1 MKNKLYCGKIY
12 LFLLFTFWMSFP
24 VLGAQLQDVRI
35 SMKQKSMS
43 LSQVF
48 DEIGVKTGYSFLVRN
63 NDIDTSEKVS
73 IDVTNKTVE
82 EILQILFTGKNIRYE
97 VSGKRISVYKPQS
110 NQQKRKITGQVL
122 DMEKEPVIGASVT
135 VAGTSNGCITNLD
148 GTFSLEVAD
157 PSAKLQVS
165 YIGYKPQTIAIGEK
179 TNLKI
184 TLQEDTRLMDEVVVV
199 GYGSQTKVN
208 LTGAVASISNKE
220 LAERPI
226 TSVAAGIQGLVPGV
240 TITSGQGRPG
250 QDGASIRVRG
260 QGTLNNAD
268 PYILIDGIES
278 GSMDQVDPSDIE
290 SISILKDAASASIY
304 GSKAANGVILVTT
317 KRGKTG
323 RPVLSYSGNMGW
335 QSATGF
341 IERMNSADAA
351 TYYNRA
357 LANSGTAP
365 RFTDTEIQKFRDGSE
380 PYKYPNTD
388 WNNLG
393 YQGSGF
399 MHQHNV
405 SISGGNE
412 NVKYMTS
419 AGYLGQEGIMQNT
432 NRKQFNVRSNI
443 DITLSKRF
451 TVRTNL
457 AYINNAYSDANNSY
471 VGGGSDQIIR
481 QLNRIAPWIVYQ
493 YEDGTYGTIG
503 DGNPIAWL
511 DSGETIDRK
520 NQNFSGILSVD
531 YNIIDGLK
539 FTAQGSYVTNIQD
552 YSAFVKDIQYN
563 PNKYHGPNKLDAR
576 TYLWNRSSFDGLLN
590 YDKTFGR
597 HNLKALAGYRVEQY
611 SSKELVATRT
621 GFPNN
626 NMTDMNAGTQST
638 QTNAGY
644 SRELAMMSYFGRV
657 NYDFMG
663 KYLAE
668 ANFRAD
674 ASSRFSPDNRWGYFP
689 SVSAGWRISE
699 ESFMEGAKSWLQSLK
714 IRGSWGQLGN
724 QDALNSDKTSD
735 YYPWLVTYSIGKN
748 YPFDGVVNTGIAQ
761 TAHKLSS
768 ISWEKSTT
776 WGVGFD
782 LTVLQGLNVSVDYYN
797 RKTDG
802 IIMEVPVPG
811 SFGLSPYKDNV
822 GAMRNQGVEITAGYQ
837 KSWGDWKLGANGNF
851 TLNRNEILD
860 LGGVNEMI
868 DTYYI
873 NRIGSAYKSFYAYV
887 ADGLFQSQEEAD
899 AFTAKYGNPFGK
911 KFKAGDIRY
920 KDVNEDKKLT
930 SADRDVANSEQP
942 KFTFGLNL
950 SAGWKGFDLSVLLQG
965 ACGVSRYFNEEV
977 FGNFTGDTSHPSTA
991 WLDAWSPENP
1001 DGKFPYIAEA
1011 SASPS
1016 QPSNYSTFWVFT
1028 TNYLRVKNLQFGYTL
1043 PSTWLKK
1050 TGITRAKI
1058 YYSGE
1063 NLFKFDSLPVNID
1076 PEAPSGR
1083 GSHYPQVSTHSIGI
1097 NLTF

>member
-1 MKNKLYCGKIY
+1 MKNNLYILFI
-12 LFLLFTFWMSFP
+12 LFLFLCPLSTS
-24 VLGAQLQDVRI
+24 ASALQDLRI
-35 SMKQKSMS
+35 SMQQKVVP
-43 LSQVF
+43 LSKVF
-48 DEIGVKTGYSFLVRN
+48 EEIEAKTGYSFLVRN
-63 NDIDTSEKVS
+63 NDVNTNEKVS
-73 IDVTNKTVE
+73 IDVKNKTVE
-82 EILQILFTGKNIRYE
+82 EILQILFAGKNIKFQ
-97 VSGKRISVYKPQS
+97 VDGKRISVFKPQAVS
-110 NQQKRKITGQVL
+110 QQKRRVTGQVL
-122 DMEKEPVIGASVT
+122 DAMREPVIGASVMI
-135 VAGTSNGCITNLD
+135 AGTANGCITDID
-148 GTFSLEVAD
+148 GNFSLDVAD
-157 PSAKLQVS
+157 AGVKLQIS
-165 YIGYKPQTIAIGEK
+165 YIGYKPQTVQVGDK
-179 TNLKI
+179 TSFKI
-184 TLQEDTRLMDEVVVV
+184 TLQEDTRTLDEVVVV

-208 LTGAVASISNKE
+208 LTGSVASISNAE

-226 TSVAAGIQGLVPGV
+226 TSVASGIQGLVPGV
-240 TITSGQGRPG
+240 TITSGEGRPG
-250 QDGASIRVRG
+250 QDGATIRVRG
-260 QGTLNNAD
+260 QGTLNNSD

-278 GSMDQVDPSDIE
+278 GSMNQVDPNDIE
-290 SISILKDAASASIY
+290 SISILKDAASAAIY
-304 GSKAANGVILVTT
+304 GSKAANGVVLITT
-317 KRGKTG
+317 KRGKSG
-323 RPVLSYSGNMGW
+323 RPVLSYSGSVGW
-335 QSATGF
+335 QAATGF

-357 LANSGTAP
+357 LANSGKAP
-365 RFTDTEIQKFRDGSE
+365 RFTDAEIQKFRDGSE

-388 WNNLG
+388 WNDLG

-412 NVKYMTS
+412 SVKYMTS
-419 AGYLGQEGIMQNT
+419 AGYLGQEGIMKNSG
-432 NRKQFNVRSNI
+432 RKQFNIRSNV
-443 DITLSKRF
+443 DITLSKQF
-451 TVRTNL
+451 AVRTNL

-481 QLNRIAPWIVYQ
+481 QLNRIAPWIVYK

-511 DSGETIDRK
+511 DSGETIDRR

-539 FTAQGSYVTNIQD
+539 LTAQGSYVTNIQD
-552 YSAFVKDIQYN
+552 YDAFVKDIQYN
-563 PNKYHGPNKLDAR
+563 PDKYHGPNKLDSR

-590 YDKTFGR
+590 YDKTFGK
-597 HNLKALAGYRVEQY
+597 HTLKALAGYRVEQY
-611 SSKELVATRT
+611 NYKESKATRT

-626 NMTDMNAGTQST
+626 DMTDINAGTEST
-638 QTNAGY
+638 QTNNGY
-644 SRELAMMSYFGRV
+644 KRELTMMSYFGRV

-663 KYLAE
+663 KYLFE

-699 ESFMEGAKSWLQSLK
+699 EAFMAGTRHWLESLK

-761 TAHKLSS
+761 TAHKLAS

-776 WGVGFD
+776 WGVGLD
-782 LTVLQGLNVSVDYYN
+782 LTVLQGLNISVDYYN

-822 GAMRNQGVEITAGYQ
+822 GAMRNQGVEVTAGYQ
-837 KSWGDWKLGANGNF
+837 KSWNDWRFGANGNF
-851 TLNRNEILD
+851 TLNRNKILD
-860 LGGVNEMI
+860 LGGVKEMI
-868 DTYYI
+868 DGYYI
-873 NRIGSAYKSFYAYV
+873 NRVGSAFKSFYAYV

-899 AFTAKYGNPFGK
+899 AYTEKYGNPFGK

-920 KDVNEDKKLT
+920 KDDNKDGKLT
-930 SADRDVANSEQP
+930 SADRQVVNSEQP

-950 SAGWKGFDLSVLLQG
+950 SVGWKGFDLSVLMQG
-965 ACGVSRYFNEEV
+965 ACGVSRYFNQEV
-977 FGNFTGDTSHPSTA
+977 FGDFTGDTSHPSTA
-991 WLDAWSPENP
+991 WFDAWSPENP
-1001 DGKFPYIAEA
+1001 NGKFPYVAEA
-1011 SASPS
+1011 GSSPS
-1016 QPSNYSTFWVFT
+1016 QPSTYSTFWVFT
-1028 TNYLRVKNLQFGYTL
+1028 TNYLRFKNIQFGYTL
-1043 PSTWLKK
+1043 PSTWLRK

-1063 NLFKFDSLPVNID
+1063 NLFKIDSLPVDID

-1083 GSHYPQVSTHSIGI
+1083 GSHYPQVSTNSIGI